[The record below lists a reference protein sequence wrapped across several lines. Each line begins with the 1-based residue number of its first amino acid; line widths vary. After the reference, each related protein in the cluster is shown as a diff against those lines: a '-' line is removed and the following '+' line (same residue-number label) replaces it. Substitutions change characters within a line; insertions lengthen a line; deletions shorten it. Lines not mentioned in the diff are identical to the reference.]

1 MILRLPIQV
10 HLFDASGQ
18 LVQSINSTKK
28 SQVRLRVH
36 DFPRE
41 GWIFGTCKVWYNK
54 PEDYYNEFGFTNIAQ
69 LDHGLTVSTEKE
81 LVDFF
86 KSIIPGHYLEKRKL
100 SAAQKLAI
108 AKARRKSSMGA
119 KV

>member
-18 LVQSINSTKK
+18 LVETISSTKK

-36 DFPRE
+36 DVPRGE
-41 GWIFGTCKVWYNK
+41 WAFGTCKVWYNK
-54 PEDYYNEFGFTNIAQ
+54 PADYYNQFGFTNLNQ
-69 LDHGLTVSTEKE
+69 LDDGLTVSTEKE
-81 LVDFF
+81 LITFF
-86 KSIIPGHYLEKRKL
+86 KSIIPGSYLEKRQL
-100 SAAQKLAI
+100 SAAQKMAI
-108 AKARRKSSMGA
+108 AKARRKSSLGA